1 MAPLGRHAG
10 RWELVGQVLTWSPP
24 TLFCHSAVVTAP
36 GHHVVNVP
44 PIAKFISTWDEPGEC
59 GVICKVLEFDR
70 LVSRDAA
77 VGVKG
82 EEQGIKYRS
91 LKATDADAL
100 KVCDMHS
107 QSHMLLPVRQEVSD
121 PHADGSKHIHLGE
134 LVRHESWDDKII
146 TDFVMWCELNPLHQ
160 LMLVGLTRK
169 PTLIAQVNTVWTSR
183 WWTDTESW
191 AIFLIIN
198 WNKKQKGQSQ
208 PSHLLDGLRSSG
220 VCTTLLRIFYDT
232 VIASTV
238 FYTVVCQGGG
248 SKSRDR
254 KWLYRLAK
262 PGSVLAGALDHIEE
276 EKDISQ
282 SNIHYGQH
290 IQWIQL
296 LWSGKPST
304 DVKPVLVQAAHI
316 RLTL

>member
-121 PHADGSKHIHLGE
+121 PPADGSKHIHLGE
-134 LVRHESWDDKII
+134 LVRYESWDDKII
-146 TDFVMWCELNPLHQ
+146 TDFVMWCELKANTDCTGEH
-160 LMLVGLTRK
+160 GLDIEVVDRYRI
-169 PTLIAQVNTVWTSR
+169 L
-183 WWTDTESW
+183 
-191 AIFLIIN
+191 
-198 WNKKQKGQSQ
+198 
-208 PSHLLDGLRSSG
+208 SHLLNNKLEQKTVTTVTRRVKVSPVICWMGWGLLGCARH
-220 VCTTLLRIFYDT
+220 C
-232 VIASTV
+232 
-238 FYTVVCQGGG
+238 
-248 SKSRDR
+248 
-254 KWLYRLAK
+254 
-262 PGSVLAGALDHIEE
+262 
-276 EKDISQ
+276 
-282 SNIHYGQH
+282 
-290 IQWIQL
+290 
-296 LWSGKPST
+296 
-304 DVKPVLVQAAHI
+304 
-316 RLTL
+316 

>member
-107 QSHMLLPVRQEVSD
+107 QSHMLLPVRQEVRWKQAHS
-121 PHADGSKHIHLGE
+121 PRRACQASELGWQDHHW
-134 LVRHESWDDKII
+134 LCHV
-146 TDFVMWCELNPLHQ
+146 
-160 LMLVGLTRK
+160 
-169 PTLIAQVNTVWTSR
+169 VWTQPPASVDVG
-183 WWTDTESW
+183 WLDEKANTDCTGEHGLD
-191 AIFLIIN
+191 IEVVDRYRIL
-198 WNKKQKGQSQ
+198 
-208 PSHLLDGLRSSG
+208 SHLLNNKLEQKTVTTVTRRVKVSPVICWMGWGLLGCARH
-220 VCTTLLRIFYDT
+220 C
-232 VIASTV
+232 
-238 FYTVVCQGGG
+238 
-248 SKSRDR
+248 
-254 KWLYRLAK
+254 
-262 PGSVLAGALDHIEE
+262 
-276 EKDISQ
+276 
-282 SNIHYGQH
+282 
-290 IQWIQL
+290 
-296 LWSGKPST
+296 
-304 DVKPVLVQAAHI
+304 
-316 RLTL
+316 

>member
-10 RWELVGQVLTWSPP
+10 RWELVGQVLTWSPL

-77 VGVKG
+77 VGEKG
-82 EEQGIKYRS
+82 EEQGIKYRA

-121 PHADGSKHIHLGE
+121 PPADGSKHIHLGE
-134 LVRHESWDDKII
+134 LVRHQSWDDKII
-146 TDFVMWCELNPLHQ
+146 TDFVIWCELNHLHQ

-169 PTLIAQVNTVWTSR
+169 PTLIAQVNTVRTSR

-198 WNKKQKGQSQ
+198 WNKKQSQ
-208 PSHLLDGLRSSG
+208 QL
-220 VCTTLLRIFYDT
+220 
-232 VIASTV
+232 
-238 FYTVVCQGGG
+238 QEG
-248 SKSRDR
+248 SKS
-254 KWLYRLAK
+254 AQ
-262 PGSVLAGALDHIEE
+262 SSAGRVEVFWGVHDIA
-276 EKDISQ
+276 KDILWHSD
-282 SNIHYGQH
+282 SFHS
-290 IQWIQL
+290 L
-296 LWSGKPST
+296 LYSCLPGRWQQEQRP
-304 DVKPVLVQAAHI
+304 QM
-316 RLTL
+316 TL